1 MATAL
6 FITSKDLKQNSLID
20 GSVDIDKFVYF
31 IKIAQQIH
39 IQNYLGGKLYD
50 RIRRGYYKR
59 RY

>member
-39 IQNYLGGKLYD
+39 IQNYLGGKFT
-50 RIRRGYYKR
+50 IK
-59 RY
+59 